1 MVSCNS
7 DSSSDSDDED
17 LARLREAVDF
27 DTLKDNMYSKENK
40 GAGEEEA
47 NQKTSV
53 ENVAVDS
60 VENVAVDSKSL
71 ELPYDP
77 KSLANYIKATI
88 QANVNKSK
96 LKPSGLASNALSLR
110 RDRQDDA
117 KSVIISDLE
126 VTPQFQRFVGT
137 KLGDFLDK
145 NIENTNDILKDKE
158 EKCPN
163 DESEIKL
170 LKRCKVGLKEEI
182 ENCTKRSRP
191 ELLTHRNVIPSPEDL
206 SACAVSGEFVLS
218 QVEVEPWVNKF
229 AGRVEEGI
237 ERIKKKKKK
246 VKKKRKDLTADTI
259 TISNEKCH

>member
-17 LARLREAVDF
+17 LARLREAVDC

-40 GAGEEEA
+40 VAGKKLD
-47 NQKTSV
+47 NQETP
-53 ENVAVDS
+53 

-71 ELPYDP
+71 ELPCDS
-77 KSLANYIKATI
+77 KALANYMKATI
-88 QANVNKSK
+88 QANINKSK
-96 LKPSGLASNALSLR
+96 LKPTSLASNALSLR
-110 RDRQDDA
+110 RDRLDDA
-117 KSVIISDLE
+117 KSTIISDLE

-145 NIENTNDILKDKE
+145 NIENIDDILNDKE
-158 EKCPN
+158 EISSNN
-163 DESEIKL
+163 DSEVKL
-170 LKRCKVGLKEEI
+170 LKRSKVGLKEEI

-191 ELLTHRNVIPSPEDL
+191 ELLAHRTKNPSPEDL
-206 SACAVSGEFVLS
+206 STCAVSGEFVLS

>member
-1 MVSCNS
+1 MVSCNG

-27 DTLKDNMYSKENK
+27 DTLKDNMYSKESK
-40 GAGEEEA
+40 GAVEEEA

-60 VENVAVDSKSL
+60 VENVAFDSKSL
-71 ELPYDP
+71 ELACDP

-96 LKPSGLASNALSLR
+96 LRPSGLASNALSLR

-158 EKCPN
+158 EKCSN
-163 DESEIKL
+163 DESEVKL
-170 LKRCKVGLKEEI
+170 LKRCKVGIKEEI

-191 ELLTHRNVIPSPEDL
+191 ELLAHRNVIPSPEDL
-206 SACAVSGEFVLS
+206 SECAVSGEFVLS
-218 QVEVEPWVNKF
+218 QVEVEPWINKF